1 MYNFINGRTR
11 GILVVI
17 HYIDPAPNS
26 HRNIIGLCNGIFLSC
41 VMSYKYLCVTSAPG
55 ELSGTRLTSKGT
67 VGKPRPFYLPEDY
80 LSCVFTCMISV
91 DNKIWRGKERAWE
104 KKKTCTYLTTWHI
117 RILYD
122 LKNKV
127 FKDPTENGTDLNR
140 ILVSVHFGGTGH

>member
-1 MYNFINGRTR
+1 
-11 GILVVI
+11 
-17 HYIDPAPNS
+17 
-26 HRNIIGLCNGIFLSC
+26 
-41 VMSYKYLCVTSAPG
+41 MSYKYLCVTSAPG

-91 DNKIWRGKERAWE
+91 DNKLKGQRESVRKKENMHLLNH
-104 KKKTCTYLTTWHI
+104 LTI

>member
-1 MYNFINGRTR
+1 MYNFINGHTR

-91 DNKIWRGKERAWE
+91 DNKLKGQRESVRKKENMHLLNHL
-104 KKKTCTYLTTWHI
+104 TY
-117 RILYD
+117 
-122 LKNKV
+122 KN
-127 FKDPTENGTDLNR
+127 L
-140 ILVSVHFGGTGH
+140 I